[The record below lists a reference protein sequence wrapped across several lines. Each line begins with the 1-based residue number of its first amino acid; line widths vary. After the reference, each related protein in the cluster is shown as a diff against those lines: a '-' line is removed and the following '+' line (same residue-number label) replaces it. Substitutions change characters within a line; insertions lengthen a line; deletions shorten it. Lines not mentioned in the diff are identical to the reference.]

1 MGVFKYFDPVAAFGI
16 AGARERI
23 SWISC
28 FSLVVKFI
36 NRTTMPHFLA
46 LSKRFL
52 RMTELST
59 WMVLLE
65 CGLVILREN
74 EVPQLLGIL
83 V

>member
-1 MGVFKYFDPVAAFGI
+1 MGVFRYFDSVAVFGI

-23 SWISC
+23 SWISS

-46 LSKRFL
+46 LSKRFF

-74 EVPQLLGIL
+74 EVPQL
-83 V
+83 